1 MAPWKH
7 IAGRR
12 RAGSPQVGHTGVQ
25 HPLRDS
31 EPDEEGQYWERTER
45 EGLRKEECRKAT
57 AEMEKMD
64 EVGET

>member
-1 MAPWKH
+1 MAPWNR

-31 EPDEEGQYWERTER
+31 EPDEEGAVLGENQEGGTE
-45 EGLRKEECRKAT
+45 EGRVQEGNGR
-57 AEMEKMD
+57 D
-64 EVGET
+64 GENG